1 MNFDIKDLKSWANRH
16 DVGPLSVTG
25 FFGNSLLEID
35 NEIRKYNK
43 GEKDHLHLLYQI
55 GDNGCFCFGYAT
67 YFADTGAFSGTSNF
81 AFFLPLDAVKEDMP
95 KEKRLKWRPCKDIE
109 ELEDLLNC
117 DVLAFVGRVLELKDK
132 STGATI
138 IVGITGTEELPIDS
152 GSIYSIILGNGQVY
166 SFADLFD
173 KFEINV
179 NDKWQPFGVKD
190 CTGE

>member
-1 MNFDIKDLKSWANRH
+1 MKLRNFNLE
-16 DVGPLSVTG
+16 DV
-25 FFGNSLLEID
+25 
-35 NEIRKYNK
+35 
-43 GEKDHLHLLYQI
+43 
-55 GDNGCFCFGYAT
+55 FGYNDAEQAKA
-67 YFADTGAFSGTSNF
+67 YIGKKGYYANCIEDLDDYIENKSHIDELYEVDEELGILRYVIGRSYDYNNNYNY
-81 AFFLPLDAVKEDMP
+81 FLPLEKVKKTEP
-95 KEKRLKWRPCKDIE
+95 TEKKLKWRPCKDIE

-152 GSIYSIILGNGQVY
+152 GSIYSIFLGNGQVY

-179 NDKWQPFGVKD
+179 NDKWQPFGVKRLPF
-190 CTGE
+190 

>member
-1 MNFDIKDLKSWANRH
+1 MNFDIKDIKSWSNRH
-16 DVGPLSVTG
+16 DAKVGDKG
-25 FFGNSLLEID
+25 YFFNDID
-35 NEIRKYNK
+35 NAKNDDCYCKPVRGTVEYIR
-43 GEKDHLHLLYQI
+43 
-55 GDNGCFCFGYAT
+55 DNYCYCFGIDKRGLKENY
-67 YFADTGAFSGTSNF
+67 S
-81 AFFLPLDAVKEDMP
+81 FFLPLDKVKKTEP
-95 KEKRLKWRPCKDIE
+95 TEKKLKWRPCKDIE

-179 NDKWQPFGVKD
+179 NDKWQPFGVRVINKD
-190 CTGE
+190 

>member
-1 MNFDIKDLKSWANRH
+1 MEFRNFNPEDVFGPDDVEQAKAYIGKRGYYAVHLEQLDDYIENKRHIDTLYTINKSRNIYRFM
-16 DVGPLSVTG
+16 VGCSYDYC
-25 FFGNSLLEID
+25 GN
-35 NEIRKYNK
+35 Y
-43 GEKDHLHLLYQI
+43 
-55 GDNGCFCFGYAT
+55 T
-67 YFADTGAFSGTSNF
+67 Y
-81 AFFLPLDAVKEDMP
+81 FLPLEKVKKTDP
-95 KEKRLKWRPCKDIE
+95 TEKKLKWRPCKDIE

-138 IVGITGTEELPIDS
+138 IVGITGTKELPIDS

-179 NDKWQPFGVKD
+179 NDKWQPFGVKAKN
-190 CTGE
+190 E

>member
-1 MNFDIKDLKSWANRH
+1 MIFDIKDVKSWANRH
-16 DVGPLSVTG
+16 DAKVGDEG
-25 FFGNSLLEID
+25 YFFNDID
-35 NEIRKYNK
+35 KLRNFENEYIKPVRGTVEYIR
-43 GEKDHLHLLYQI
+43 
-55 GDNGCFCFGYAT
+55 DNYCYCFGIDKRGLKENY
-67 YFADTGAFSGTSNF
+67 S
-81 AFFLPLDAVKEDMP
+81 FFLPLEAVKEYMP
-95 KEKRLKWRPCKDIE
+95 KEKKLKWRPCKDIE

-117 DVLAFVGRVLELKDK
+117 DFLAFVGRVLELKDK

-179 NDKWQPFGVKD
+179 NDKWQPFGVLKL
-190 CTGE
+190 T

>member
-16 DVGPLSVTG
+16 DVKIKSVTG

-35 NEIRKYNK
+35 NEIRRYNK
-43 GEKDHLHLLYQI
+43 GEKDHLHLLYQVS
-55 GDNGCFCFGYAT
+55 DNGCFCFGYAT
-67 YFADTGAFSGTSNF
+67 YFADTGTFSGTNNF

-95 KEKRLKWRPCKDIE
+95 KEKLKWRPCKDIE

-138 IVGITGTEELPIDS
+138 IVGITGTVELPIDS

-173 KFEINV
+173 KFEINL
-179 NDKWQPFGVKD
+179 NDKWQPFGKLKTV
-190 CTGE
+190 

>member
-1 MNFDIKDLKSWANRH
+1 MKLRNFNLEDVFGPNDTEQAKQYIGKKGYYADYIEQLDDFIENNRRIGTLHSITSKDTFERLI
-16 DVGPLSVTG
+16 VGCEFDYPCP
-25 FFGNSLLEID
+25 
-35 NEIRKYNK
+35 Y
-43 GEKDHLHLLYQI
+43 
-55 GDNGCFCFGYAT
+55 T
-67 YFADTGAFSGTSNF
+67 Y
-81 AFFLPLDAVKEDMP
+81 FLPLDKVKKTEP
-95 KEKRLKWRPCKDIE
+95 TEKKLKWRPCKDIE

-173 KFEINV
+173 KFEINI
-179 NDKWQPFGVKD
+179 NDKWQPFGVRVKNED
-190 CTGE
+190 

>member
-1 MNFDIKDLKSWANRH
+1 MKFKNFDIADVFGPNDTEQAKGYIGKLGYFEDTLDELEDAIKSSEKTYKLDHIRSN
-16 DVGPLSVTG
+16 
-25 FFGNSLLEID
+25 
-35 NEIRKYNK
+35 RKYCFSNICCYK
-43 GEKDHLHLLYQI
+43 YFFPLEK
-55 GDNGCFCFGYAT
+55 
-67 YFADTGAFSGTSNF
+67 
-81 AFFLPLDAVKEDMP
+81 VKKTEP
-95 KEKRLKWRPCKDIE
+95 TEKKLKWRPCKDIE

-179 NDKWQPFGVKD
+179 NDKWQPFGVKAKD
-190 CTGE
+190 E